1 MKTVKYILG
10 ITLGLLILFFIEGL
24 FSFGNAFDFQNYTAI
39 GWIFQSLAIIFTI
52 CVSIVA
58 TNAELNSKN

>member
-10 ITLGLLILFFIEGL
+10 VSLGLLILFFLERLLLLG
-24 FSFGNAFDFQNYTAI
+24 SAFDFKNYTTI
-39 GWIFQSLAIIFTI
+39 GWIVQSLLIIFTI